1 MAKGSEKLGC
11 SWWSSGPAGQSSRVW
26 GVRVPGWTSSSGRE
40 GDGSDTWQMNGDRS
54 PRTNE
59 SAGSQ
64 SGQTEEP
71 EVENKNQNM
80 ANRFVF
86 SMVGPPKKAGSLL
99 TPVSDTVFDALSQ
112 GTLGFNHVLNGG
124 NSSTANQILPCK
136 WLLELPWRAEPRVP
150 LERA

>member
-1 MAKGSEKLGC
+1 MS
-11 SWWSSGPAGQSSRVW
+11 
-26 GVRVPGWTSSSGRE
+26 
-40 GDGSDTWQMNGDRS
+40 GDRS

-99 TPVSDTVFDALSQ
+99 TPVSDTVFDAISLQ
-112 GTLGFNHVLNGG
+112 RF
-124 NSSTANQILPCK
+124 
-136 WLLELPWRAEPRVP
+136 PWAVED
-150 LERA
+150 ERTGDIS